1 MRGNIIVDFTTL
13 TVEALKSL
21 SMIAG
26 SYGVGIILLTIGV
39 RLILWPLNVSQQRS
53 MRTMQIL
60 QPKMKMIQDRY
71 KADPQKMQTKMM
83 EFYKEHKFNP
93 MAGCLPLL
101 LQMPVFILLYSALMS
116 PQFIQMAGDSGFLFI
131 NRLDATLRGN
141 AGVSYDGTF
150 NVSKNDSFMV
160 SKNVKVFLGKTELDD
175 VKLINGKKALK
186 IQGDIIPGETVDF
199 KISLDELDLKFTQ
212 LEKVTGAEVSIT
224 DSTTREIEKAK
235 FTRQGSILVVSVP
248 TAAVKSTFHYDVLV
262 LVLIFGATMFL
273 TQKIMMAANKNMQ
286 MDPSQEAMQK
296 TMGAMMP
303 IMLTATFVFI
313 PIPAGVLLYLIV
325 SNVIQV
331 LQTVVINK
339 QLELED
345 LKKKNIKAQ
354 EVAKTIV
361 PQEAITVEATDVSES
376 KE

>member
-1 MRGNIIVDFTTL
+1 MDFTTL
-13 TVEALKSL
+13 TVEALKAL
-21 SMIAG
+21 STIAG
-26 SYGVGIILLTIGV
+26 SYGVGIILLTIGI
-39 RLILWPLNVSQQRS
+39 RLVLWPLNVSQQRS

-71 KADPQKMQTKMM
+71 KNDPQTMQRKMM

-116 PQFIQMAGDSGFLFI
+116 GQFIDVAGNSHFLFI
-131 NRLDATLRGN
+131 NRLDSTLRGTVG
-141 AGVSYDGTF
+141 ASQDGTF
-150 NVSKNDSFMV
+150 NVSKNDYFMV
-160 SKNVKVFLGKTELDD
+160 DKDVKVFLGKTELDN
-175 VKLINGKKALK
+175 VKILDRKKALK
-186 IQGDIIPGETVDF
+186 VQGDIVPGQTVDF
-199 KISLDELDLKFTQ
+199 KISLDELDLKFSQ
-212 LEKVTGAEVSIT
+212 LEKVTGAELSIK
-224 DSTTREIEKAK
+224 DMSTREIETTK
-235 FTRQGSILVVSVP
+235 FKRQGNILVASVP
-248 TAAVKSTFHYDVLV
+248 TAVVKSTFHYDVLI
-262 LVLIFGATMFL
+262 LVLIFGATMFFS
-273 TQKIMMAANKNMQ
+273 QKIMMAANKNMQ

-331 LQTVVINK
+331 LQTVIINK

-345 LKKKNIKAQ
+345 AQKKSVKIKANMP
-354 EVAKTIV
+354 KD
-361 PQEAITVEATDVSES
+361 AITVEVVDTDEAKS
-376 KE
+376 